1 VRAVAAGRFAA
12 RGARPI
18 WPEVTFWS
26 RLAIDHEVPRGE
38 VGGDGTPVHAYASD
52 EGALMSHD
60 LARDIQLRPTRFRSG
75 YAADEV
81 EPFLAV
87 VQDALRS
94 PRPRLR
100 AGDVAERRFT
110 PVILKP
116 GYRMDDVDDY
126 LTEVEHLLSERGPGG
141 ERPLSSP
148 HTIRARIRLH
158 HQRRRREA
166 LLVWLAH
173 QLPDR
178 KIPAAA
184 AAAGEDDRPEPLL
197 IPWGSSRSAT

>member
-1 VRAVAAGRFAA
+1 LAAVGGSAPAGRLVNTTVIVVPWRRYSPLLHSLVPRGGVRAVAAGRFAA

-81 EPFLAV
+81 EPFLAA

-126 LTEVEHLLSERGPGG
+126 LTEVEHLLSERAPRG
-141 ERPLSSP
+141 
-148 HTIRARIRLH
+148 
-158 HQRRRREA
+158 
-166 LLVWLAH
+166 
-173 QLPDR
+173 
-178 KIPAAA
+178 
-184 AAAGEDDRPEPLL
+184 
-197 IPWGSSRSAT
+197 